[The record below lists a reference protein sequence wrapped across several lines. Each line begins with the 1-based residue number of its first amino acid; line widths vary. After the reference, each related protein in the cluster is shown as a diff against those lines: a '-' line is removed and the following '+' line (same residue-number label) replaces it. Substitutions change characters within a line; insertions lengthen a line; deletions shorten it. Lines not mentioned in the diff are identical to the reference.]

1 MDIKPVTTEHPK
13 ASHKLSKSIRQ
24 AKKVSQVGYDQ
35 TSNSLLY
42 NDAKKWKSFRY
53 KNNEMIWHF

>member
-1 MDIKPVTTEHPK
+1 MIIQNPKLFKNRNTVDIKPVTTEDPK

-42 NDAKKWKSFRY
+42 NDAKK
-53 KNNEMIWHF
+53 